1 MTDARSKWL
10 TRAVLTGTLTLI
22 LPILSVGCGSSGPAM
37 GRVSGKV
44 TYKGSPLTKGTV
56 TFQSTAPNGRNA
68 TGEIQSDGS
77 YTLQTEKPGDGALA
91 GDYKVTIFAHDEE
104 LLDYIP
110 TKPLPPKRL
119 APAKYEKTETSGLT
133 ATVKS
138 GSNPLNFELTE

>member
-1 MTDARSKWL
+1 MTDARLKWL
-10 TRAVLTGTLTLI
+10 TRVVLTGTLTLI

-77 YTLQTEKPGDGALA
+77 YTLQTENPSDGALL
-91 GDYKVTIFAHDEE
+91 GEYKVAIYAHDEE
-104 LLDYIP
+104 VLDYTP
-110 TKPLPPKRL
+110 AKPVPLKRL

-133 ATVKS
+133 ATIKS
-138 GSNPLNFELTE
+138 GSNPLNFDLTD